1 MCMWRTFDGWRANPG
16 TARLS
21 DLMATIL
28 LAGEDAAL
36 LEGLVQSLVAL
47 GHSPSVALSLAEA
60 REAAARGAA
69 PLMAVIDRGFV
80 DGTGTE
86 VLGVPLAPGG
96 TLVLYRSPGS
106 SAGALSPPLQRA
118 VLADLTLPLERNR
131 LVALVQHVE
140 ERARATGRSPRHTP
154 RETRRA

>member
-1 MCMWRTFDGWRANPG
+1 MWRRYYVWRAPRG
-16 TARLS
+16 DARLS
-21 DLMATIL
+21 HLMATIL
-28 LAGEDAAL
+28 LAGEDPAL

-47 GHSPSVALSLAEA
+47 GHNPSVALSLAEA
-60 REAAARGAA
+60 RETAARGTA

-80 DGTGTE
+80 DASGTE
-86 VLGVPLAPGG
+86 VLGVALAPGG
-96 TLVLYRSPGS
+96 TLVLYRTPGS
-106 SAGALSPPLQRA
+106 TAGALSPPLQRA

>member
-1 MCMWRTFDGWRANPG
+1 
-16 TARLS
+16 
-21 DLMATIL
+21 MATIL
-28 LAGEDAAL
+28 LAGDDPAL

-47 GHSPSVALSLAEA
+47 GHNPSVAFSLAEA
-60 REAAARGAA
+60 REAAARGNA

-80 DGTGTE
+80 DATGTE

-96 TLVLYRSPGS
+96 TLVLYRTPGS
-106 SAGALSPPLQRA
+106 SAGALLPPLQRA

-140 ERARATGRSPRHTP
+140 ERARATGRTPRHTP

>member
-1 MCMWRTFDGWRANPG
+1 MWRTFDGWRARSG
-16 TARLS
+16 DARLC

-60 REAAARGAA
+60 RETAVRGEA
-69 PLMAVIDRGFV
+69 PLMLVIDRRFL

-96 TLVLYRSPGS
+96 TLVLYRTPGRA
-106 SAGALSPPLQRA
+106 AGTLAPPLQRA

-140 ERARATGRSPRHTP
+140 ERARATGRGPRHTP
-154 RETRRA
+154 RETRRV

>member
-1 MCMWRTFDGWRANPG
+1 MWRTFDGWRASPG
-16 TARLS
+16 DARLC

-28 LAGEDAAL
+28 LAGDDPAL

-60 REAAARGAA
+60 RETAARGTA
-69 PLMAVIDRGFV
+69 PLVLVVDRGFV
-80 DGTGTE
+80 DGTGTD

-96 TLVLYRSPGS
+96 TLVLYRTPGS
-106 SAGALSPPLQRA
+106 SAVALSPPLQRA
-118 VLADLTLPLERNR
+118 VLADLMLPLERNR

-140 ERARATGRSPRHTP
+140 ERARATGRTPRHTP

>member
-1 MCMWRTFDGWRANPG
+1 
-16 TARLS
+16 
-21 DLMATIL
+21 MATIL
-28 LAGEDAAL
+28 LAGEDPAL

-47 GHSPSVALSLAEA
+47 GHNPSVAFSLAEA
-60 REAAARGAA
+60 RDAALRGDA
-69 PLMAVIDRGFV
+69 PLMFVVDRGFV

-96 TLVLYRSPGS
+96 TLVLYRTPGS
-106 SAGALSPPLQRA
+106 PPASLPLPLQRA
-118 VLADLTLPLERNR
+118 VLADLALPLERNR

-140 ERARATGRSPRHTP
+140 DRARATGRSPRHTP

>member
-1 MCMWRTFDGWRANPG
+1 
-16 TARLS
+16 
-21 DLMATIL
+21 MATIL
-28 LAGEDAAL
+28 LAGEDPAL

-47 GHSPSVALSLAEA
+47 GHNPSVALSLAEA
-60 REAAARGAA
+60 RESAMRGNA
-69 PLMAVIDRGFV
+69 PLMLVVDRCFV

-96 TLVLYRSPGS
+96 TLVLYRTPGS
-106 SAGALSPPLQRA
+106 LAGGALSPPLQRA

-140 ERARATGRSPRHTP
+140 ERARATGRTPRHTP
-154 RETRRA
+154 RETHRA

>member
-1 MCMWRTFDGWRANPG
+1 MWRTLDVWRARPG
-16 TARLS
+16 DARLC

-60 REAAARGAA
+60 RETAARGAA

-80 DGTGTE
+80 DATGTE

-96 TLVLYRSPGS
+96 TLVLYRTPGS
-106 SAGALSPPLQRA
+106 SAGTLSPPLQRA

-140 ERARATGRSPRHTP
+140 ERARATGRTPRHSP

>member
-1 MCMWRTFDGWRANPG
+1 
-16 TARLS
+16 
-21 DLMATIL
+21 MATIL
-28 LAGEDAAL
+28 LAGEDPAL

-47 GHSPSVALSLAEA
+47 GHNPSVALSLAEA
-60 REAAARGAA
+60 RDTAVRGGA
-69 PLMAVIDRGFV
+69 PLVLVVDRGFV

-96 TLVLYRSPGS
+96 TLVLFRTPGS
-106 SAGALSPPLQRA
+106 SHSGALSPPLQRA

-140 ERARATGRSPRHTP
+140 ERARATGRTPRHTP
-154 RETRRA
+154 RETHRA

>member
-1 MCMWRTFDGWRANPG
+1 MWRTFDDWRASPG
-16 TARLS
+16 DARLC

-28 LAGEDAAL
+28 LAGDDPAL

-47 GHSPSVALSLAEA
+47 GHSPSVVLSLAEA
-60 REAAARGAA
+60 RETAARGAA
-69 PLMAVIDRGFV
+69 PLMLVVDRGFV

-96 TLVLYRSPGS
+96 TLVLYRTPGS
-106 SAGALSPPLQRA
+106 SAGTLSPPLQRA
-118 VLADLTLPLERNR
+118 VLADLMLPLERNR

-140 ERARATGRSPRHTP
+140 ERARATGRTPRHTP

>member
-1 MCMWRTFDGWRANPG
+1 
-16 TARLS
+16 
-21 DLMATIL
+21 MATIL
-28 LAGEDAAL
+28 LAGEDPAL
-36 LEGLVQSLVAL
+36 LEGLVQSLIAL
-47 GHSPSVALSLAEA
+47 GHNPSVALSLAEA
-60 REAAARGAA
+60 RESAVRGNA
-69 PLMAVIDRGFV
+69 PLMLVVDRGFV

-96 TLVLYRSPGS
+96 TLVLYRTPGS
-106 SAGALSPPLQRA
+106 SHVSALSPALQRA

-140 ERARATGRSPRHTP
+140 ERARATGRTPRHTP

>member
-1 MCMWRTFDGWRANPG
+1 MWRTFDGWRARPG
-16 TARLS
+16 DARLC

-60 REAAARGAA
+60 RDAATRGNA
-69 PLMAVIDRGFV
+69 PLVLVVDRGFV

-96 TLVLYRSPGS
+96 TLVLYRAPGS

-118 VLADLTLPLERNR
+118 VLADLALPLERNR
-131 LVALVQHVE
+131 LAALVQHVE

-154 RETRRA
+154 RETRSA

>member
-1 MCMWRTFDGWRANPG
+1 
-16 TARLS
+16 
-21 DLMATIL
+21 MATIL
-28 LAGEDAAL
+28 LAGEDPAL

-47 GHSPSVALSLAEA
+47 GHNPSVALSLAEA
-60 REAAARGAA
+60 RESAVRGDA
-69 PLMAVIDRGFV
+69 PLVLVVDREFV
-80 DGTGTE
+80 DGSGTE

-96 TLVLYRSPGS
+96 TLVLYRTPGS
-106 SAGALSPPLQRA
+106 IHAGALSPALQRA

-140 ERARATGRSPRHTP
+140 ERARATGRTTRHTP

>member
-1 MCMWRTFDGWRANPG
+1 MWRTSGGWRVSLG
-16 TARLS
+16 DARLC

-60 REAAARGAA
+60 RDTAVRSGA
-69 PLMAVIDRGFV
+69 PLMLVIDRGFV

-86 VLGVPLAPGG
+86 VLSVPLAPGG
-96 TLVLYRSPGS
+96 TLVLYRPPGS
-106 SAGALSPPLQRA
+106 SAGTLSPPLQRA

>member
-1 MCMWRTFDGWRANPG
+1 MWRTFDDWRAGPSD
-16 TARLS
+16 ARLCA
-21 DLMATIL
+21 LMATIL
-28 LAGEDAAL
+28 LAGEDVAL

-47 GHSPSVALSLAEA
+47 GHSPSVALSLADA
-60 REAAARGAA
+60 REAAARGNA
-69 PLMAVIDRGFV
+69 PLMLVIDRGFV

-96 TLVLYRSPGS
+96 TLVLYRTPGS
-106 SAGALSPPLQRA
+106 AAGALSPPLQRA

-140 ERARATGRSPRHTP
+140 ERARATGRSPRYTP

>member
-1 MCMWRTFDGWRANPG
+1 
-16 TARLS
+16 
-21 DLMATIL
+21 MATIL

-47 GHSPSVALSLAEA
+47 GHNPSVALSLAEA
-60 REAAARGAA
+60 RDTAARGGA
-69 PLMAVIDRGFV
+69 PLMLVIDRGFV

-86 VLGVPLAPGG
+86 VLSVPLAPGG
-96 TLVLYRSPGS
+96 TLVLYRTPGS
-106 SAGALSPPLQRA
+106 SAGTLPPPLQRA

-140 ERARATGRSPRHTP
+140 ERARVTGRTPRHTP

>member
-1 MCMWRTFDGWRANPG
+1 MWRTLDGWRARPG
-16 TARLS
+16 DARLC

-60 REAAARGAA
+60 RETAARGTA
-69 PLMAVIDRGFV
+69 PLMAVVDRGFV
-80 DGTGTE
+80 DTTGTE
-86 VLGVPLAPGG
+86 VLGLPLAPGG
-96 TLVLYRSPGS
+96 TLVLYRTPGCA
-106 SAGALSPPLQRA
+106 AGTLAPPLQRA

-140 ERARATGRSPRHTP
+140 ERARATGRTPRHTP
-154 RETRRA
+154 RETRSV

>member
-1 MCMWRTFDGWRANPG
+1 
-16 TARLS
+16 
-21 DLMATIL
+21 MAIIL

-60 REAAARGAA
+60 RDTAARNGA
-69 PLMAVIDRGFV
+69 PLMLVIDRGFV
-80 DGTGTE
+80 DATGTE

-96 TLVLYRSPGS
+96 TLILYRTPGR
-106 SAGALSPPLQRA
+106 SAAALAPPLQRA

-140 ERARATGRSPRHTP
+140 ERARATGRTQRHTP

>member
-1 MCMWRTFDGWRANPG
+1 
-16 TARLS
+16 
-21 DLMATIL
+21 MATIL
-28 LAGEDAAL
+28 LAGEDPAL

-47 GHSPSVALSLAEA
+47 GHNPSVALSLAEA
-60 REAAARGAA
+60 REGAVRGDA
-69 PLMAVIDRGFV
+69 PLMLVVDRGFI

-96 TLVLYRSPGS
+96 TLVLYRTPGS
-106 SAGALSPPLQRA
+106 SYAGALSPPLQRA

-140 ERARATGRSPRHTP
+140 ERARATGRTPRHTP
-154 RETRRA
+154 RETHRA

>member
-1 MCMWRTFDGWRANPG
+1 MSRTFDGWRASPG
-16 TARLS
+16 DARLCG
-21 DLMATIL
+21 LMATIL
-28 LAGEDAAL
+28 LAGDDPAL

-60 REAAARGAA
+60 RDTATRGTA
-69 PLMAVIDRGFV
+69 PLMLVVDRGFV

-96 TLVLYRSPGS
+96 TLVLYRTPGS

-118 VLADLTLPLERNR
+118 VLADLMLPLERNR

-140 ERARATGRSPRHTP
+140 ERARATGRTPRHTP

>member
-1 MCMWRTFDGWRANPG
+1 
-16 TARLS
+16 
-21 DLMATIL
+21 MATIL
-28 LAGEDAAL
+28 LAGEDPAL

-47 GHSPSVALSLAEA
+47 GHNPSVALSLAEA
-60 REAAARGAA
+60 REAAVRGDA
-69 PLMAVIDRGFV
+69 PLMFVVDRGIV
-80 DGTGTE
+80 DGSGTE

-96 TLVLYRSPGS
+96 TLVLYRMPGS
-106 SAGALSPPLQRA
+106 PPGALPQPLQRA

-140 ERARATGRSPRHTP
+140 ERARATGRTPRHTP

>member
-1 MCMWRTFDGWRANPG
+1 
-16 TARLS
+16 
-21 DLMATIL
+21 MATIL
-28 LAGEDAAL
+28 LVGEDPAL

-47 GHSPSVALSLAEA
+47 GHNPSVALSLAEA
-60 REAAARGAA
+60 RDTAVRGDA
-69 PLMAVIDRGFV
+69 PLVLVVDRGFV
-80 DGTGTE
+80 DGSGTE

-96 TLVLYRSPGS
+96 TLVLYRTPGS
-106 SAGALSPPLQRA
+106 RPGALPLPLQRA

-140 ERARATGRSPRHTP
+140 ERARATGRTPRHTP

>member
-1 MCMWRTFDGWRANPG
+1 
-16 TARLS
+16 
-21 DLMATIL
+21 MATIL

-47 GHSPSVALSLAEA
+47 GHNPSVALSLTEA
-60 REAAARGAA
+60 RETAARTGA
-69 PLMAVIDRGFV
+69 PLMLIVDRGFV

-96 TLVLYRSPGS
+96 TLVLYRAPGS
-106 SAGALSPPLQRA
+106 AIGPLAPPLQRA

-131 LVALVQHVE
+131 LVAL
-140 ERARATGRSPRHTP
+140 
-154 RETRRA
+154 

>member
-1 MCMWRTFDGWRANPG
+1 MWTTFDVWRRRPG
-16 TARLS
+16 DARLC

-28 LAGEDAAL
+28 LAGEDPAL

-47 GHSPSVALSLAEA
+47 GHNPSVALSLSEA
-60 REAAARGAA
+60 RETAARGAA
-69 PLMAVIDRGFV
+69 PLMAVIDRVFV
-80 DGTGTE
+80 DGSGTE
-86 VLGVPLAPGG
+86 VLGLPLAPGG
-96 TLVLYRSPGS
+96 TLVLYRTPGS

-140 ERARATGRSPRHTP
+140 ERARATGRTPRHSP

>member
-1 MCMWRTFDGWRANPG
+1 M
-16 TARLS
+16 AR
-21 DLMATIL
+21 IL

-47 GHSPSVALSLAEA
+47 GHNPSVALSLAEA
-60 REAAARGAA
+60 RETAVRGDA
-69 PLMAVIDRGFV
+69 PLMFVVYRGFV
-80 DGTGTE
+80 DGSGTE

-96 TLVLYRSPGS
+96 TLVLYRTPGS
-106 SAGALSPPLQRA
+106 FPGALPLPLQRA

-140 ERARATGRSPRHTP
+140 ERARATGRTPRHTP

>member
-1 MCMWRTFDGWRANPG
+1 
-16 TARLS
+16 
-21 DLMATIL
+21 MATIL
-28 LAGEDAAL
+28 LAGEDPAL

-47 GHSPSVALSLAEA
+47 GHNPSVALSLAEA
-60 REAAARGAA
+60 RESAVRGDA
-69 PLMAVIDRGFV
+69 PLILVVDRGFV
-80 DGTGTE
+80 DGSGTE

-96 TLVLYRSPGS
+96 TLVLYRTPGS
-106 SAGALSPPLQRA
+106 TPGALPLPLQRA

-140 ERARATGRSPRHTP
+140 DRARATGRTPRHTP

>member
-1 MCMWRTFDGWRANPG
+1 
-16 TARLS
+16 
-21 DLMATIL
+21 MATIL
-28 LAGEDAAL
+28 LAGEDPAL

-60 REAAARGAA
+60 RDTAVRGDA
-69 PLMAVIDRGFV
+69 PLMLVVDRGFV

-96 TLVLYRSPGS
+96 TLVLYRRPGS
-106 SAGALSPPLQRA
+106 NHAGALSPPLQRA

-140 ERARATGRSPRHTP
+140 ERARATGRTPRHTP

>member
-1 MCMWRTFDGWRANPG
+1 
-16 TARLS
+16 
-21 DLMATIL
+21 MATIL
-28 LAGEDAAL
+28 LAGEDPAL

-47 GHSPSVALSLAEA
+47 GHSPAVALSLAEA
-60 REAAARGAA
+60 RDTAARGDA
-69 PLMAVIDRGFV
+69 PLVAVIDRGFV

-96 TLVLYRSPGS
+96 KLVLFRAPGS
-106 SAGALSPPLQRA
+106 AVGALAPSLQRA

-140 ERARATGRSPRHTP
+140 DRAKATGRAPRHTP